1 MKTQKQF
8 IAAALDLNKVFS
20 LEPAI
25 DPAVPLAEL
34 KSQLMLAAGL
44 IERGD
49 KGKFALN
56 TVQVLAELK
65 APNVEFL
72 CDAATGVRR
81 RKSAQRSVTVI
92 DDGRSIVV
100 ID

>member
-1 MKTQKQF
+1 MKTQQQF

-25 DPAVPLAEL
+25 DPALPLAEL
-34 KSQLMLAAGL
+34 KSTLMLAAGL

-49 KGKFALN
+49 RGKFAPN

-65 APNVEFL
+65 APNAEFL
-72 CDAATGVRR
+72 LDGARPPARR
-81 RKSAQRSVTVI
+81 GGHGQ
-92 DDGRSIVV
+92 G
-100 ID
+100 

>member
-1 MKTQKQF
+1 MKTQRQL
-8 IAAALDLNKVFS
+8 IAAALDINEVFS
-20 LEPAI
+20 LDPAI
-25 DPAVPLAEL
+25 DPAFPLAEL
-34 KSQLMLAAGL
+34 KSKIVEAAGL
-44 IERGD
+44 LERSD
-49 KGKFALN
+49 RGKFALN

-72 CDAATGVRR
+72 LETATGARL
-81 RKSAQRSVTVI
+81 RKPAKRSVTVI